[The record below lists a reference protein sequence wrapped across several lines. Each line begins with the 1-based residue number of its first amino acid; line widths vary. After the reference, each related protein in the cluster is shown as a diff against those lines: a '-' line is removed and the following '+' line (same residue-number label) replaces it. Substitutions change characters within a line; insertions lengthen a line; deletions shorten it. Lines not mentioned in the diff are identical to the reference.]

1 MTEHARGDPA
11 EREAREGEA
20 TSGRAEAMRWF
31 SRGVGI
37 ATGAALVVAI
47 VATLLVAWRVVILVF
62 LAVLLGS
69 ALEPIVGRL
78 RVRLPIPRGAAI
90 LIVYAVFFV
99 AVAALLLIVV
109 PSGIDQ
115 AGQLGAAA
123 PEALERARGWADGL
137 SPAALST
144 SANTLID
151 VIARALQPGAPPQP
165 GQIVEAGL
173 TVVDVVVSTVTVL
186 ALIYFWMTE
195 RARLQ
200 RFALSFL
207 PGDRRGEVHDAWNRI
222 EVRLGGWV
230 RGQLLLMIAV
240 GTMTGLACWL
250 LGLPSPLLLGLIAGL
265 AELIPMVGP
274 AIGAIPALAVAA
286 ALRPEVLPLLIV
298 AYVIIHVIEGNVLV
312 PIVMRNSVGI
322 SPFLI
327 IASLLL
333 GGALD
338 GLRGALLAVP
348 IAASIEVILEGLQ
361 DREMPVAPTTEGATT
376 AQPGSVTDPQ
386 APAQAL

>member
-1 MTEHARGDPA
+1 MIEHASGDPA
-11 EREAREGEA
+11 DRGIREDEA

-90 LIVYAVFFV
+90 LIVYAAFFV

-115 AGQLGAAA
+115 ASQLGAAI
-123 PEALERARGWADGL
+123 PGALERARGWADGL

-151 VIARALQPGAPPQP
+151 VVARALQPGAPPQP

-173 TVVDVVVSTVTVL
+173 TVVDVLVSTVTVL

-207 PGDRRGEVHDAWNRI
+207 PGDRRAVVHDAWNNI
-222 EVRLGGWV
+222 ELRLGGWV

-240 GTMTGLACWL
+240 GSMTGLACWL

-274 AIGAIPALAVAA
+274 AIGAIPAVAVAA
-286 ALRPEVLPLLIV
+286 TLRPEVLPLLIV
-298 AYVIIHVIEGNVLV
+298 AYVVIHVIEGNVLV

-348 IAASIEVILEGLQ
+348 IAASIEVVLESLQ

-376 AQPGSVTDPQ
+376 AQPASVTDPQ